1 MQVNIS
7 GHHVEVTEALNDYVG
22 QKLDRLE
29 RHFDQI
35 GNVQITLSVEKQRQK
50 AEASLNIKGAQL
62 HADAEHNDLYAAIDV
77 MADKLDRQ
85 LLKHKEKTVDRMHG
99 NSR

>member
-7 GHHVEVTEALNDYVG
+7 GHHVEVTEALHEYVSNRIE
-22 QKLDRLE
+22 KLQ

-35 GNVQITLSVEKQRQK
+35 GNVQVTLSVEKQRQK

-62 HADAEHNDLYAAIDV
+62 HADAVNEDLYAAIDQ
-77 MADKLDRQ
+77 MNDKLDRQ
-85 LLKHKEKTVDRMHG
+85 LLKHKEKAVNRAHG
-99 NSR
+99 S